1 MEDKTF
7 ELIEKMYNEFSKKF
21 DDIDKRFDDI
31 DKRFEGIDKRFEGID
46 KRFEGIDKRFEGI
59 DKRFDRL
66 EGEVRKTNAIIEHDI
81 MPKITVL
88 FDGHKQHTA
97 QLERIEMAVSE
108 HEELIIRKIK

>member
-21 DDIDKRFDDI
+21 DDIDKRFDD
-31 DKRFEGIDKRFEGID
+31 IDKRFEGID

>member
-21 DDIDKRFDDI
+21 DDIDKRFDD
-31 DKRFEGIDKRFEGID
+31 ID

>member
-1 MEDKTF
+1 MKDKTF
-7 ELIEKMYNEFSKKF
+7 ELIEKMYSEFS
-21 DDIDKRFDDI
+21 KRFDDI

-46 KRFEGIDKRFEGI
+46 KRF
-59 DKRFDRL
+59 DRL
-66 EGEVRKTNAIIEHDI
+66 EEEVRKTNAVIEHDI